1 MGENRNILLR
11 EWEMSKPAA
20 YLILAISIISEQIGT
35 VCLEA
40 SQGYSVLSFSVLT
53 VILYAFT
60 YYTFC
65 KILNIINL
73 AVAYATWTA
82 VGSIGASLFGVWIFH
97 QPMSP
102 AGWASIGGMTVG
114 VFLLNCF
121 GTPQEPD
128 AKAGAADSED
138 SVDDGA
144 EYTAAAVEDGVRAG
158 VADSEELRRPD
169 ATREVK
175 P

>member
-128 AKAGAADSED
+128 AKAGPGAEPTAAEEVGERSGAAGSED
-138 SVDDGA
+138 SVDDG
-144 EYTAAAVEDGVRAG
+144 EG
-158 VADSEELRRPD
+158 
-169 ATREVK
+169 REVK